1 MGYNFPSSLAMELD
15 FYQNFAEND
24 PNENHIVFHSS
35 KSATLDNSPNELV
48 FQVSP
53 LVSPSMELANEGGI
67 IRVEVEY
74 LNNHDITVF
83 VNGELQLSHSIDL
96 SEMLA
101 MDVNGF
107 SWIGVTASTGV
118 SFLQSDIVAFSFYE
132 YDVDP
137 AATLV
142 SEYPPGGIAPPDS
155 PISLLVSLFTFE
167 GDPVTIDPTLKN
179 AEVTAT
185 TTCSNLIDVINNLDG
200 TYFISFTLNFN
211 ICNLFIFVGGVQ
223 IPGGPL
229 LFVFATSTSSS
240 TATATPTSTPST
252 SPTSTGTAS
261 TSSTSTGTPSATAT
275 ATPTSTPSTSSTST
289 STGTSTS
296 TASSSSTN
304 NILSPTPT
312 STRSLQAATPTSTP
326 SSSNTSTSTA
336 SSSTPSFATGTSSS
350 TSTASSS
357 FTSSFSA
364 SRSSSNSTSLLE
376 MLGPVPEH
384 QEDNN
389 PYPPIRSTSL
399 PILYNDYSS
408 SDPFADPLSQ
418 IFLLPVSSQQRNSL
432 SSTEITF
439 VSSNGQIVLI
449 TLPFGSV
456 PEGSSILI
464 SEITDRVPSNSLS
477 NVVDITLR
485 AKNQSEIQPADSVEI
500 CFEMKFQ
507 SKSEDESACLAY
519 FAQSKRWSCEDKCL
533 KRKDRLI
540 CGKTDHF
547 TNFAILL
554 GGIHSNSCSGESV
567 NSVIAWLSFALIILA
582 ISIFVFSILV
592 IEIRIRREANKLAKL
607 LEIPSTINPTRE

>member
-15 FYQNFAEND
+15 FFLNFEEND
-24 PNENHIVFHSS
+24 PNGNHIVFHSS
-35 KSATLDNSPNELV
+35 KSATLANSPSELE

-53 LVSPSMELANEGGI
+53 LVSPSMDLAIEGGN

-83 VNGELQLSHSIDL
+83 VNCELQLAHSIDL

-107 SWIGVTASTGV
+107 SWIGVTASTGGL
-118 SFLQSDIVAFSFYE
+118 FLQSDIVAFSFYE

-142 SEYPPGGIAPPDS
+142 SEFPPGGIAPPDS

-229 LFVFATSTSSS
+229 LFVFASATSTSTS

-296 TASSSSTN
+296 T
-304 NILSPTPT
+304 
-312 STRSLQAATPTSTP
+312 
-326 SSSNTSTSTA
+326 
-336 SSSTPSFATGTSSS
+336 
-350 TSTASSS
+350 
-357 FTSSFSA
+357 
-364 SRSSSNSTSLLE
+364 
-376 MLGPVPEH
+376 
-384 QEDNN
+384 
-389 PYPPIRSTSL
+389 
-399 PILYNDYSS
+399 
-408 SDPFADPLSQ
+408 
-418 IFLLPVSSQQRNSL
+418 
-432 SSTEITF
+432 
-439 VSSNGQIVLI
+439 
-449 TLPFGSV
+449 
-456 PEGSSILI
+456 
-464 SEITDRVPSNSLS
+464 
-477 NVVDITLR
+477 
-485 AKNQSEIQPADSVEI
+485 
-500 CFEMKFQ
+500 
-507 SKSEDESACLAY
+507 
-519 FAQSKRWSCEDKCL
+519 
-533 KRKDRLI
+533 
-540 CGKTDHF
+540 
-547 TNFAILL
+547 
-554 GGIHSNSCSGESV
+554 
-567 NSVIAWLSFALIILA
+567 
-582 ISIFVFSILV
+582 
-592 IEIRIRREANKLAKL
+592 
-607 LEIPSTINPTRE
+607 